1 MKWGKMTGL
10 GFICQ
15 KLSLPSSVQP
25 LQTYPLGVL
34 IPLVVRCILWRCS
47 RRRAVLQT
55 GWCSRAAAWPGLG
68 QRHRDPNLVKDR
80 GQGTTGKC
88 QRAGPTQGL
97 RSHVVG
103 VRGAVLTCQRA
114 TVACPHPST
123 ARISPYKGCRASWL
137 DAQPSSPLPP
147 LVWSCPCY
155 GCHQRFH
162 APSYVFSFPCQ
173 RQLHR
178 RLPCAVGSPLTLS
191 WQLWGQRRCGL
202 LFTETQIYILGLMPV
217 DRAMAG
223 CRKAQVLS
231 TRACPRLT
239 GKLCPG

>member
-1 MKWGKMTGL
+1 MHFVEVQQKTG
-10 GFICQ
+10 
-15 KLSLPSSVQP
+15 SAANR
-25 LQTYPLGVL
+25 
-34 IPLVVRCILWRCS
+34 LVFTSCCMAR
-47 RRRAVLQT
+47 T
-55 GWCSRAAAWPGLG
+55 GATPPRPNPGERQGSGHHQEMPESRANAGTPFTLWLV
-68 QRHRDPNLVKDR
+68 RD
-80 GQGTTGKC
+80 
-88 QRAGPTQGL
+88 AG
-97 RSHVVG
+97 
-103 VRGAVLTCQRA
+103 LTCQRA
-114 TVACPHPST
+114 TAACPHPST

-137 DAQPSSPLPP
+137 DARPSSPSPP

-231 TRACPRLT
+231 TRACPHPT
-239 GKLCPG
+239 GELCPG